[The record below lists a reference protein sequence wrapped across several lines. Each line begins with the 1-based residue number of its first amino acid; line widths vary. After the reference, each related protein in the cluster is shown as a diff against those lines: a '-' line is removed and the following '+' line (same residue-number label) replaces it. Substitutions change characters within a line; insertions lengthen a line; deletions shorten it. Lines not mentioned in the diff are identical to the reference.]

1 MVQDTSGKVAERQGQ
16 SLPLLNNVLQPSVT
30 DYVLVEQSMKELGIW
45 NFHYCFEGC
54 EGWALYLLTKVL
66 GWSIDECR
74 VLVAKF
80 RNALKDNKTHAYY
93 LV

>member
-1 MVQDTSGKVAERQGQ
+1 
-16 SLPLLNNVLQPSVT
+16 
-30 DYVLVEQSMKELGIW
+30 MKELGIW
-45 NFHYCFEGC
+45 NFHYSFEGC

-74 VLVAKF
+74 VFVAKF